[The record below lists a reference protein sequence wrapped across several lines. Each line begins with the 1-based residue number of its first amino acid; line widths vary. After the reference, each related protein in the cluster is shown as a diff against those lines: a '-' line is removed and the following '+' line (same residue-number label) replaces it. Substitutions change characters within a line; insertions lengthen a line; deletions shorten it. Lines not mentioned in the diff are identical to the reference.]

1 MRVLFVS
8 ALGTGHVLPA
18 VPLAWALRAAGHDVR
33 LAAAGDALV
42 AERAGL
48 EVEDVSPGQN
58 MSGVFEW
65 IRANRPELLA
75 RLGNSEATR
84 DLRAAVP
91 VFAQVADRM
100 ADGIVDAA
108 LRFRPDLV
116 VYTQLQGAG
125 PLVAAKL
132 GVPAVQQ
139 GFGFARTAGVNELMR
154 DHLADAYARHGVA
167 GSVTPHKI
175 DVAPP
180 SMIAGEPEGWSTRY
194 IPYNGGTVLPEPLRQ
209 PPSRP
214 RVAVT
219 LGTVSPTMNGFA
231 TLRRIIDVAAGVDA
245 EFVLAVGSTD
255 IGDLP
260 DNVVAL
266 PWVPLN
272 SLLRTC
278 SAVIHHG
285 GAGTALTAIDAGL
298 PQLVLPD
305 GADRFANADAVHDR
319 GMGVSIT
326 PSDVDAG
333 LMDWLLRADK
343 PRAVAAEVRAEMH
356 AMAPPASL
364 VPRLVELAAS

>member
-18 VPLAWALRAAGHDVR
+18 IPLAWALRAAGHDVL

-42 AERAGL
+42 AERAGIA
-48 EVEDVSPGQN
+48 VEDVLPGQN

-65 IRANRPELLA
+65 IRANQPELVE
-75 RLGNSEATR
+75 RLGNEEGTR
-84 DLRAAVP
+84 DLREAVP
-91 VFAQVADRM
+91 VFARVADRM
-100 ADGIVDAA
+100 ADGIVDTAV
-108 LRFRPDLV
+108 RYVPDV
-116 VYTQLQGAG
+116 IVYTQLQGAG
-125 PLVAAKL
+125 PLAAAKI
-132 GVPAVQQ
+132 GIPAVQQ

-154 DHLADAYARHGVA
+154 EHLDEAYQRHGVTA
-167 GSVTPHKI
+167 EASLHKI

-180 SMIAGEPEGWSTRY
+180 SMISGEPEGFSARY
-194 IPYNGGTVLPEPLRQ
+194 IPYNGGVVLPDLLRQ
-209 PPSRP
+209 PSSRP

-219 LGTVSPTMNGFA
+219 LGTVSPTMNGFD
-231 TLRRIIDVAAGVDA
+231 TVRRIIDVATGMDA

-255 IGDLP
+255 LGDLP
-260 DNVVAL
+260 DNVIAL

-285 GAGTALTAIDAGL
+285 GAGTTLTAMDAGL

-305 GADRFANADAVHDR
+305 GADRFANADAVHER

-326 PSDVDAG
+326 PSYVDDE
-333 LMDWLLRADK
+333 MIDWLLRSDK
-343 PRAVAAEVRAEMH
+343 PRAVAAEVREEMH
-356 AMAPPASL
+356 GMATPASL
-364 VPRLVELAAS
+364 VRHLTELAAA